1 MRGSHGATTERLE
14 HPASSG
20 RMEVVAM
27 FARLSTYQGA
37 PVPAGAQPS
46 QNAVQIL
53 EQIRKV
59 PGFQGLYLL
68 VDPSTGKS
76 MSLTLWEDEQT
87 MGASETEGTRIRE
100 ESAKRE
106 GERIVSVERFEVG
119 FQHLES

>member
-1 MRGSHGATTERLE
+1 
-14 HPASSG
+14 
-20 RMEVVAM
+20 M

-106 GERIVSVERFEVG
+106 GERIVG
-119 FQHLES
+119 FGTHQRRVVDVADHAGTAGVRSPS